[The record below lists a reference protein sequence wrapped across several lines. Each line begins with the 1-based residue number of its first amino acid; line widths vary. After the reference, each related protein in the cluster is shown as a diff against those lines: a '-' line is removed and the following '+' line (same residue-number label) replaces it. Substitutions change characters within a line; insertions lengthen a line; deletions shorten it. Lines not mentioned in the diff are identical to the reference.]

1 MLSVKKRDGRI
12 VPFNREKVYS
22 AVYKCTKNEKISE
35 DVSDIVCKAL
45 KGEDVVS
52 VNSIQNIVED
62 TLMKKG
68 YFDFAKSYICYRYLH
83 DVAREKYNKL
93 TKTIEKKLYASD
105 VQNQNANI
113 DEKSFGGRKGEV
125 TDAVLKRY
133 ALDNCMS
140 KKSRNN
146 HESNE
151 IYIHDLN
158 SYAIGSSNCLSIP
171 FDKLLRDGF
180 NTRQTSV
187 RPAKSVSTAAQ
198 LIAVI
203 LQIQS
208 LSLFGGVSATH
219 LDWTLV
225 PYVRMSFYKH
235 YIDGMEFVETKK
247 FTHKFNKDISIQ
259 DKYYKKNEHAHNYAI
274 HMLKK
279 EIYQAMEGMFHNLN
293 TLQSRSG
300 NQLD

>member
-1 MLSVKKRDGRI
+1 MLSVKKRDGRV

-22 AVYKCTKNEKISE
+22 AVYKCTKNKDISE
-35 DVSDIVCKAL
+35 DVSNTVCKAL

-146 HESNE
+146 YESNE

-235 YIDGMEFVETKK
+235 YKDGMEFVETEK
-247 FTHKFNKDISIQ
+247 FIDKFNKDTSIE
-259 DKYYKKNEHAHNYAI
+259 DKYYKKNEHAYNYAM

-279 EIYQAMEGMFHNLN
+279 EIYQAMEGMFHNLKIRV
-293 TLQSRSG
+293 TWQ
-300 NQLD
+300 

>member
-1 MLSVKKRDGRI
+1 MLSVKKRDGRT
-12 VPFNREKVYS
+12 VPFDKEKVYS
-22 AVYKCTKNEKISE
+22 AIYKCTKDEVISE
-35 DVSDIVCKAL
+35 DVKNIVCKSL
-45 KGEDVVS
+45 DGKDIVS
-52 VNSIQNIVED
+52 VAEIQNLVED

-105 VQNQNANI
+105 VQNQNANV

-125 TDAVLKRY
+125 TNAVLKRY

-146 HESNE
+146 HESSE
-151 IYIHDLN
+151 IYIHDLD
-158 SYAIGSSNCLSIP
+158 SYAIGMSNCLSVP
-171 FDKLLRDGF
+171 FDKLLREGF

-187 RPAKSVSTAAQ
+187 RPAKSVSTASQ

-203 LQIQS
+203 FQIQS
-208 LSLFGGVSATH
+208 LVQFGGVSATH
-219 LDWTLV
+219 IDWTLV

-235 YIDGMEFVETKK
+235 YLDGMKFIENKK
-247 FTHKFNKDISIQ
+247 FTDKFDEDTSIE
-259 DKYYKKNEHAHNYAI
+259 DEYYKKNEHAYNYAMY
-274 HMLKK
+274 MLKK
-279 EIYQAMEGMFHNLN
+279 EIYQSMEGMFHNLN
-293 TLQSRSG
+293 
-300 NQLD
+300 

>member
-1 MLSVKKRDGRI
+1 MLFVKKRDGRI

-22 AVYKCTKNEKISE
+22 AVYKCTKDEKISE

-45 KGEDVVS
+45 EGESVVS
-52 VNSIQNIVED
+52 VNSIQNIVEY
-62 TLMKKG
+62 TLMNKG

-158 SYAIGSSNCLSIP
+158 SYAIGASNCLSIP
-171 FDKLLRDGF
+171 FDKLLREGF

-235 YIDGMEFVETKK
+235 YLDGMEFVENKK
-247 FTHKFNKDISIQ
+247 FTDKFNKDTSIE
-259 DKYYKKNEHAHNYAI
+259 DKYYKKNEHAYNYAM

-279 EIYQAMEGMFHNLN
+279 EIYQAMEGMFHNLKIRV
-293 TLQSRSG
+293 TWQ
-300 NQLD
+300 

>member
-12 VPFNREKVYS
+12 VPFDWGKVYS
-22 AVYKCTKNEKISE
+22 AVYRCTKNKDISE
-35 DVSDIVCKAL
+35 DVSDTVCKAL
-45 KGEDVVS
+45 EGEEVVS

-68 YFDFAKSYICYRYLH
+68 YFDFAKSYICYRYMH
-83 DVAREKYNKL
+83 DVAREKYTKL

-235 YIDGMEFVETKK
+235 YIDGMEFVETEK
-247 FTHKFNKDISIQ
+247 FTDKFNKDTSIE
-259 DKYYKKNEHAHNYAI
+259 DKYYKKNEHAYNYAM

>member
-22 AVYKCTKNEKISE
+22 AVYKCTKNKDISE
-35 DVSDIVCKAL
+35 DVSNTVCKAL
-45 KGEDVVS
+45 EGEDVVS
-52 VNSIQNIVED
+52 VNSVQNIVED

-158 SYAIGSSNCLSIP
+158 SYAIGASNCLSVP
-171 FDKLLRDGF
+171 FDKLLREGF

-187 RPAKSVSTAAQ
+187 RPAKSVSTASQ

-203 LQIQS
+203 FQIQS
-208 LSLFGGVSATH
+208 LNQFGLPV
-219 LDWTLV
+219 
-225 PYVRMSFYKH
+225 
-235 YIDGMEFVETKK
+235 
-247 FTHKFNKDISIQ
+247 
-259 DKYYKKNEHAHNYAI
+259 
-274 HMLKK
+274 
-279 EIYQAMEGMFHNLN
+279 
-293 TLQSRSG
+293 
-300 NQLD
+300 

>member
-1 MLSVKKRDGRI
+1 MLSVKKRDGHI

-22 AVYKCTKNEKISE
+22 AVYKCTKNKDISE
-35 DVSDIVCKAL
+35 DVSNTVCKAL
-45 KGEDVVS
+45 NGEDVVS

-62 TLMKKG
+62 TLMKNG

-235 YIDGMEFVETKK
+235 YKDGMEFVETEK
-247 FTHKFNKDISIQ
+247 FTDKFNKDTSIE
-259 DKYYKKNEHAHNYAI
+259 DKYYKKNEHAYNYAM

-279 EIYQAMEGMFHNLN
+279 EIYQAMEGMFHNLKIRV
-293 TLQSRSG
+293 TWQ
-300 NQLD
+300 

>member
-35 DVSDIVCKAL
+35 DVSNTVCKAL

-52 VNSIQNIVED
+52 VNSVQNIVED

-203 LQIQS
+203 MQIQS

-235 YIDGMEFVETKK
+235 YKDGMKFVENKQ
-247 FTHKFNKDISIQ
+247 FTDKFNKDISIE
-259 DKYYKKNEHAHNYAI
+259 DKYYKKNEHAYNYAM

-279 EIYQAMEGMFHNLN
+279 EIYQAMEGMFHNLKIRV
-293 TLQSRSG
+293 TWQ
-300 NQLD
+300 

>member
-1 MLSVKKRDGRI
+1 MLSVKKRDGRV
-12 VPFNREKVYS
+12 VPFDREKVYS
-22 AVYKCTKNEKISE
+22 AVYKCTKNKDISE
-35 DVSDIVCKAL
+35 DVSNTVCKAL

-235 YIDGMEFVETKK
+235 YKDGMEFVETEK
-247 FTHKFNKDISIQ
+247 FTDKFNKDTSIE
-259 DKYYKKNEHAHNYAI
+259 DKYYKKNEHAYNYAM

-279 EIYQAMEGMFHNLN
+279 EIYQAMEGMFHNLKIRV
-293 TLQSRSG
+293 TWQ
-300 NQLD
+300 

>member
-22 AVYKCTKNEKISE
+22 AVYKCTKDEKISE
-35 DVSDIVCKAL
+35 DISEIVCKAL
-45 KGEDVVS
+45 EGEDVVS

-113 DEKSFGGRKGEV
+113 DEKSFGGRRGEV
-125 TDAVLKRY
+125 ANAVLKRY

-140 KKSRNN
+140 KKARNN

-151 IYIHDLN
+151 IYLHDLD
-158 SYAIGSSNCLSIP
+158 SYALGMHNCLSVP
-171 FDKLLRDGF
+171 FDKLLREGF

-187 RPAKSVSTAAQ
+187 RPAKSVSTASQ

-203 LQIQS
+203 FQIVS
-208 LSLFGGVSATH
+208 LNQFGGVSATH

-235 YIDGMEFVETKK
+235 YKDGMEFVENKQ
-247 FTHKFNKDISIQ
+247 FTDKFNEDISIE
-259 DKYYKKNEHAHNYAI
+259 DEYYKKNEHTYNYAMY
-274 HMLKK
+274 MLKK

>member
-1 MLSVKKRDGRI
+1 M
-12 VPFNREKVYS
+12 
-22 AVYKCTKNEKISE
+22 
-35 DVSDIVCKAL
+35 
-45 KGEDVVS
+45 S
-52 VNSIQNIVED
+52 VNKIQDEVENA
-62 TLMKKG
+62 LMSGG
-68 YFDFAKSYICYRYLH
+68 YFDYAKSYIRYRYLH
-83 DVAREKYNKL
+83 DMAREKYNKL

-125 TDAVLKRY
+125 TNAVLKRY

-151 IYIHDLN
+151 IYIHDLD
-158 SYAIGSSNCLSIP
+158 SYAIGASNCLSIP
-171 FDKLLRDGF
+171 FDKLLREGF

-235 YIDGMEFVETKK
+235 YIDGMKFIENNK
-247 FTHKFNKDISIQ
+247 FTDKFDEDTSIE
-259 DKYYKKNEHAHNYAI
+259 DEYYKKNEHAYNYA
-274 HMLKK
+274 MYMTKK

-293 TLQSRSG
+293 
-300 NQLD
+300 

>member
-1 MLSVKKRDGRI
+1 MLSIKKRDGRI
-12 VPFNREKVYS
+12 VPFDKEKVYN
-22 AVYKCTKNEKISE
+22 AIYKCTKDEVISE
-35 DVSDIVCKAL
+35 DVKNIVCKSL
-45 KGEDVVS
+45 EGKDTVS
-52 VNSIQNIVED
+52 VTEIQNLVENA
-62 TLMKKG
+62 LMKKG
-68 YFDFAKSYICYRYLH
+68 YYAFAKSYICYRYLH

-113 DEKSFGGRKGEV
+113 DEKSFGGRRGEV
-125 TDAVLKRY
+125 ANAVLKRY

-151 IYIHDLN
+151 IYIHDLD
-158 SYAIGSSNCLSIP
+158 SYAIGASNCLSVP
-171 FDKLLRDGF
+171 FDKLLGEGF

-187 RPAKSVSTAAQ
+187 RPAKSVSTASQ

-203 LQIQS
+203 FQIVS
-208 LSLFGGVSATH
+208 LNQFGGVSATH

-235 YIDGMEFVETKK
+235 YKDGMEFVETEK
-247 FTHKFNKDISIQ
+247 FTNKFNKDTSIE
-259 DKYYKKNEHAHNYAI
+259 DKYYKKNEHAYNYAM

-279 EIYQAMEGMFHNLN
+279 EIYQAMEGMFHNLKIRA
-293 TLQSRSG
+293 TWQ
-300 NQLD
+300 

>member
-1 MLSVKKRDGRI
+1 MLSVKKRDGHI

-22 AVYKCTKNEKISE
+22 AVYKCTKNKDISE
-35 DVSDIVCKAL
+35 DVSNTVCKAL
-45 KGEDVVS
+45 NGEDVVS

-62 TLMKKG
+62 TLMKNG

-140 KKSRNN
+140 KQSRNN
-146 HESNE
+146 YESNE

-235 YIDGMEFVETKK
+235 YKDGMEFVETEK
-247 FTHKFNKDISIQ
+247 FTDKFNKDTSIE
-259 DKYYKKNEHAHNYAI
+259 DKYYKKNEHTYNYAM

-279 EIYQAMEGMFHNLN
+279 EIYQAMEGMFHNLKIRV
-293 TLQSRSG
+293 TWQ
-300 NQLD
+300 

>member
-1 MLSVKKRDGRI
+1 MLSVKKRDGR
-12 VPFNREKVYS
+12 VVSFDREKVYS
-22 AVYKCTKNEKISE
+22 AVYKCTKNKDISE
-35 DVSDIVCKAL
+35 DVSNTVCKAL

-235 YIDGMEFVETKK
+235 YLDGMEFVENKK
-247 FTHKFNKDISIQ
+247 FTNKFNKDTSIE
-259 DKYYKKNEHAHNYAI
+259 DEYYKKNEHAYNYAM

-279 EIYQAMEGMFHNLN
+279 EIYQAMEGMFHNLKIRA
-293 TLQSRSG
+293 TWQ
-300 NQLD
+300 

>member
-22 AVYKCTKNEKISE
+22 AVYKCTKDKEISE

-45 KGEDVVS
+45 EGEEVVS
-52 VNSIQNIVED
+52 VNSVQNIVED

-93 TKTIEKKLYASD
+93 TKTIEKKLYAND

-158 SYAIGSSNCLSIP
+158 SYAIGASNCLSIP

-208 LSLFGGVSATH
+208 LSLFGGVSAI
-219 LDWTLV
+219 
-225 PYVRMSFYKH
+225 R
-235 YIDGMEFVETKK
+235 
-247 FTHKFNKDISIQ
+247 
-259 DKYYKKNEHAHNYAI
+259 
-274 HMLKK
+274 
-279 EIYQAMEGMFHNLN
+279 
-293 TLQSRSG
+293 QSYWVNARS
-300 NQLD
+300 